1 MIVVFPMLTS
11 KSVSQN
17 VLPGITKS
25 LEKFSL
31 VYGIDKILKLANSPV
46 TKAVG
51 GAITIGSGGIL
62 RVREEDES
70 LAEQKGQRHP
80 QNPPN
85 VNITNVIEPAAPAP
99 KPPKDPRYWPEKT
112 DRGPSQKVE
121 IHNPSYEA
129 LSIEPTWV
137 QIQAGKGGLKLL
149 GVKVLPFF
157 IDSPQGIISAMLKD
171 TALSYNEFLTQK
183 YKRMAIRT
191 LWRIARTFKV
201 GTDRVLTGDPTADI
215 LWATTQYKHNIFTCF
230 NQMELEAPGVIE
242 SPASVKKLFS
252 LGWTSFIVADDVN
265 RKATYCMEEFG
276 GVCSSVPYNFI
287 FSSLG
292 SEHSKVFQNLED
304 VRKSAGP
311 FFRMTTSKRKIFGEC
326 LAKHKET
333 EYLTQSL
340 QEWSLMDKV
349 KDLKKSYL
357 IDLFKRLQT
366 TISSNNPMEIASK
379 LSNLVPNVSFSAVE
393 STCKRLSPAFERN
406 YELAKTTLARSTDI
420 VGNQLNYISCLLAIG
435 STMDTDNPD
444 KKTRENLAAFVNNRK
459 AKIDW
464 KELQEAEG
472 VRKGIKDALD
482 ALATIFGKIRD
493 FGTKTILAA
502 IAGIISFIA
511 TAPLSLTIGICI
523 IICILIIIYI
533 SRDN

>member
-17 VLPGITKS
+17 VLPGIAKS
-25 LEKFSL
+25 LEKFSI
-31 VYGIDKILKLANSPV
+31 VYGIDKILKLANSTV
-46 TKAVG
+46 KQAVG
-51 GAITIGSGGIL
+51 GVITIGSGGIL
-62 RVREEDES
+62 RIREGENLVEHS
-70 LAEQKGQRHP
+70 GGK
-80 QNPPN
+80 PN
-85 VNITNVIEPAAPAP
+85 REPIEITIKNELPP
-99 KPPKDPRYWPEKT
+99 KPERDPRYWPEKT

-121 IHNPSYEA
+121 IHNPSFES

-137 QIQAGKGGLKLL
+137 QIQTGKGGLKLL
-149 GVKVLPFF
+149 GIKVLPFF
-157 IDSPQGIISAMLKD
+157 IDSPQGIVSAMLKD
-171 TALSYNEFLTQK
+171 TALSYNEFLTQR

-215 LWATTQYKHNIFTCF
+215 LWATSQYKHNIFTCL
-230 NQMELEAPGVIE
+230 NQMELEAPGVID

-276 GVCSSVPYNFI
+276 GVCSSVPYNYL

-292 SEHSKVFQNLED
+292 SEQSKVFQNLED

-326 LAKHKET
+326 LARNKQT
-333 EYLTQSL
+333 QYLTQTV
-340 QEWSLMDKV
+340 QEWSLVDKV

-357 IDLFKRLQT
+357 VDLFKKLYT
-366 TISSNNPMEIASK
+366 SISSSPMEIAST
-379 LSNLVPNVSFSAVE
+379 LSNVVPDISFSTVE
-393 STCKRLSPAFERN
+393 ATCKRLSPAFERN
-406 YELAKTTLARSTDI
+406 YELAKRTLQRSTDI
-420 VGNQLNYISCLLAIG
+420 VGNKLNYISCLLAIG
-435 STMDTDNPD
+435 STLDTDNPD
-444 KKTRENLAAFVNNRK
+444 KKTRENLTAFVNNRK
-459 AKIDW
+459 SIDW
-464 KELQEAEG
+464 KQMQDEEG

-493 FGTKTILAA
+493 FGTKAVLATIAA
-502 IAGIISFIA
+502 IISFIA
-511 TAPLSLTIGICI
+511 TMPLSLTVGLCI